1 MMSQANNALAVVSS
15 VALTL
20 PDVKESRTKR
30 GTNWKVKGRLMACEA
45 IHKSAESHSLMVCVS
60 KDARERLIEE
70 HPDSYY
76 LTEHYRPYDALL
88 VRLLK
93 IDQESL
99 RALLE
104 TSRRFVGEAG

>member
-60 KDARERLIEE
+60 KEERERLIEE
-70 HPDSYY
+70 HPDSCY
-76 LTEHYRPYDALL
+76 LTDHYRAYDALL
-88 VRLLK
+88 VRLAK
-93 IDQESL
+93 IDEQAL

-104 TSRRFVGEAG
+104 SSWRFVREAA